1 MSAATN
7 ESIQE
12 YTVSQTGSVLGSS
25 YVTRSQ
31 NQVSPQLETPILAFE
46 CPDKFDWIE
55 LVTDRHPT
63 KFIPRTMET
72 ISGDGATTTFAV
84 STPLQ
89 SVNGETDLAEQV
101 FPTIRAVEVGGSELT
116 IDSVDYAAN
125 EITFAAAPPNG
136 ADNVKLYPT
145 VSDGTLKYR
154 GVNQFGQ
161 VEGVISD
168 WGTPVYRF
176 LDFDQNKRG
185 TEVTMHGSIRFGQ
198 YEKLELVFDSDTQ
211 IVWTDDDYPDSYVS
225 TFEQKVDI
233 KL

>member
-1 MSAATN
+1 MSAVTN

-116 IDSVDYAAN
+116 ISSVDYAAN